1 MRILSKINTVTKTT
15 VRPSFKKGTILAILG
30 NNIKSTS
37 KVIEIVL
44 IEQNEPEATIRIT
57 INFIIDTTLGF
68 PFVQQCRKNA
78 MPQKSYSHRVRY
90 NAPSI
95 FLGIDMHL
103 NSEIN
108 KKRNND
114 FDCSDTRQ
122 SGNCHRKKL
131 PTSFG
136 DRVTN
141 KNYLFSD

>member
-1 MRILSKINTVTKTT
+1 MGCDKNDSSADIE
-15 VRPSFKKGTILAILG
+15 KGTILAILG

-44 IEQNEPEATIRIT
+44 IEQNEPEATMRIM

-95 FLGIDMHL
+95 FLEIDMHL
-103 NSEIN
+103 NAEI
-108 KKRNND
+108 KKK
-114 FDCSDTRQ
+114 T
-122 SGNCHRKKL
+122 K
-131 PTSFG
+131 
-136 DRVTN
+136 
-141 KNYLFSD
+141 